1 MWQVGKCIYVL
12 MRLGMSFDN
21 GLVYMCSI
29 PGYQPPFETFGKR
42 ILEDEECAFYSEKL
56 RHLIVRCL
64 ARDPLRRPE
73 PREVLTMCEE
83 GLSEAAAGIQ
93 GGVMSGNG
101 YADLNMGYPE
111 P

>member
-1 MWQVGKCIYVL
+1 LITGWCICAV
-12 MRLGMSFDN
+12 F
-21 GLVYMCSI
+21 

-73 PREVLTMCEE
+73 PREVLAMCEE

-93 GGVMSGNG
+93 GGVRSGN
-101 YADLNMGYPE
+101 DLNMGYPE